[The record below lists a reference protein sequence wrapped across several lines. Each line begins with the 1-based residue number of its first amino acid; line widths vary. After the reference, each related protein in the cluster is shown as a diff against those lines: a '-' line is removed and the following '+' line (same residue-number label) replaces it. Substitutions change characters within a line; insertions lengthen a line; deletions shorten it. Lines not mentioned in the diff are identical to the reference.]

1 MTAAPAHAAPE
12 LDIVIP
18 VYNEGDNI
26 RPVLESFRAHI
37 RTSYRV
43 LICYDREE
51 DDTLPVVR
59 TLAQEGFP
67 LVLVKNRG
75 RGALGAVLTGFA
87 DSTAPAVLMFP
98 ADDDYNAQRID
109 ALVEKFRAGADIVA
123 ASRFIGDGRME
134 GCPLLKAVLVRS
146 AAFFMRHVARVPT
159 HDASNGL
166 RLFSRR
172 VIEQIPVESRV
183 GFAFSIELLTKAHR
197 LRWPIAEV
205 PFFWRERQ
213 AGQSRFRTLRWL
225 PQYLQWLLY
234 ALGTTFLRLGP
245 GTVVLRQSPGKP
257 I

>member
-1 MTAAPAHAAPE
+1 MTAASPTPE

-18 VYNEGDNI
+18 VYNEGGNI
-26 RPVLESFRAHI
+26 RPVLESFRAHV

-51 DDTLPVVR
+51 DNTLPVVLA
-59 TLAQEGFP
+59 LAQEQHP
-67 LVLVKNRG
+67 IVLVKNRG

-98 ADDDYNAQRID
+98 ADDDYNASRID
-109 ALVEKFRAGADIVA
+109 ALMEKFRAGNQIVA
-123 ASRFIGDGRME
+123 ASRFMKRGRME
-134 GCPLLKAVLVRS
+134 GCPLLKAILVRS
-146 AAFFMRHVARVPT
+146 AAFFMYHVARVPT

-166 RLFSRR
+166 RLFSRQ
-172 VIEQIPVESRV
+172 VIEQIPIESKV
-183 GFAFSIELLTKAHR
+183 GFAFSIELLAKTHR

-205 PFFWRERQ
+205 PFVWHERT

-225 PQYLQWLLY
+225 PQYLRWLFY

-245 GTVVLRQSPGKP
+245 GTVALRHGDKRPT
-257 I
+257 